1 MATKRDALS
10 AAQQELFSFSDQ
22 VELIELPFA
31 DIALHREFF
40 SRTEADSYM
49 SSLLTEINWTQ
60 EKIRMFGEY
69 INIPRLTAWH
79 GDNDKPYT
87 YSGIQMLPQPWSDQ
101 LTSIKNRIESAA
113 ETTFNS
119 VLLNHYRS
127 GNDSV
132 SWHAD
137 DEPELGLSPVIGS
150 VSFGT
155 TRKFA
160 FRPKG
165 ETKTAL
171 SIDLNHGD
179 VLIMKGQTQQHW
191 EHQVPKSKAQASF
204 GSRINL
210 TFRAIS
216 DSYELGS

>member
-49 SSLLTEINWTQ
+49 SSLLTEIN
-60 EKIRMFGEY
+60 
-69 INIPRLTAWH
+69 
-79 GDNDKPYT
+79 
-87 YSGIQMLPQPWSDQ
+87 
-101 LTSIKNRIESAA
+101 
-113 ETTFNS
+113 
-119 VLLNHYRS
+119 
-127 GNDSV
+127 
-132 SWHAD
+132 
-137 DEPELGLSPVIGS
+137 
-150 VSFGT
+150 
-155 TRKFA
+155 
-160 FRPKG
+160 
-165 ETKTAL
+165 
-171 SIDLNHGD
+171 HGD